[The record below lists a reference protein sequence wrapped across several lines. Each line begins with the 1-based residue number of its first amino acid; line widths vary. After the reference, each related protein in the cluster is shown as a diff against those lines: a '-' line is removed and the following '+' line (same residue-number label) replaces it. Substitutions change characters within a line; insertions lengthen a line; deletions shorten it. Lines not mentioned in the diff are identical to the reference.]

1 MAFKL
6 GSESR
11 EIRTPENTP
20 IFKKKL
26 RDGVNAE
33 ANNDGTIFIDS
44 SIKKGTSAYKKA
56 VNHEIEHINQM
67 ESGKAAYSDDSVTW
81 KGQKYPR
88 ERGGII
94 YKGRWFAEGD
104 ENLPWEKEA
113 IAAETKK

>member
-11 EIRTPENTP
+11 DIRTPENTP

-44 SIKKGTSAYKKA
+44 SIKKGSSAYKKA
-56 VNHEIEHINQM
+56 VNHELKHLEQM
-67 ESGKAAYSDDSVTW
+67 DTGKAAYDDNSVTW
-81 KGQKYPR
+81 KGKKYPR
-88 ERGGII
+88 KDGGII

-104 ENLPWEKEA
+104 NDLPWEKEA
-113 IAAETKK
+113 IAAENKK